1 HLNTGG
7 FNQGSQNN
15 GFFWRGDAQGQ
26 IGFDY
31 TITIPEI
38 GLGLNVDVPLN
49 IPLRGTIGTLIDGE
63 PIISVTGFTIPA
75 LHLDGTALSGTI
87 GPIVVDPITITG
99 PQVDLMVGGPGE
111 SLQLALSGPGVGP
124 VVIPVAHVPAVAG
137 FGNTTSAPS
146 SGFFN

>member
-1 HLNTGG
+1 GHLNTGG

-38 GLGLNVDVPLN
+38 AVGFNVQVPLD
-49 IPLRGTIGTLIDGE
+49 IPLSGHLGEIRLSEFMLPPIHLNPVDGN
-63 PIISVTGFTIPA
+63 SLT
-75 LHLDGTALSGTI
+75 GTI

-111 SLQLALSGPGVGP
+111 SLQL
-124 VVIPVAHVPAVAG
+124 
-137 FGNTTSAPS
+137 
-146 SGFFN
+146 

>member
-1 HLNTGG
+1 MNDSRSPRTSSRGQAINTGFGNSGHLNTGG

-38 GLGLNVDVPLN
+38 AVGFNVQVPLD
-49 IPLRGTIGTLIDGE
+49 IPLSGDLGEIRLSEFMLPPIHLNPVDGN
-63 PIISVTGFTIPA
+63 SLT
-75 LHLDGTALSGTI
+75 GTI

-99 PQVDLMVGGPGE
+99 PQVDLMVGVWG
-111 SLQLALSGPGVGP
+111 SRCSWRCRVR
-124 VVIPVAHVPAVAG
+124 VWIRW
-137 FGNTTSAPS
+137 
-146 SGFFN
+146 

>member
-1 HLNTGG
+1 GHLNTGG

-63 PIISVTGFTIPA
+63 PIISVPGFTIPA

-111 SLQLALSGPGVGP
+111 SLQLA
-124 VVIPVAHVPAVAG
+124 
-137 FGNTTSAPS
+137 
-146 SGFFN
+146 